1 MRFREALVRVVL
13 GAAFAVLAGAGP
25 ATGQGAQANVVPVQG
40 LQFGQLFPGIS
51 MRIAPSDV
59 GRRGEVQ
66 VEGRGKYQIQFILPT
81 ALTTPDGATL
91 PVTFGSADGVLIRG
105 TAGAPESFDP
115 NIGANVSFGGGVQ
128 DAQIFLG
135 GTASPAQTQQSGVY
149 TANVTIMMARN

>member
-1 MRFREALVRVVL
+1 MRFREALVSAVL
-13 GAAFAVLAGAGP
+13 GAAFVILAGAGP
-25 ATGQGAQANVVPVQG
+25 AAAQGGQANVVPVQG
-40 LQFGQLFPGIS
+40 LQFGQLFPGID

-66 VEGRGKYQIQFILPT
+66 VDGRGRYQIQFILPT
-81 ALTTPDGATL
+81 ELTTADGATL
-91 PVTFGSADGVLIRG
+91 PVTFGAADGVLIRG

-115 NIGANVSFGGGVQ
+115 NVGASVSLSGGVQ

-149 TANVTIMMARN
+149 TANITIVLARN